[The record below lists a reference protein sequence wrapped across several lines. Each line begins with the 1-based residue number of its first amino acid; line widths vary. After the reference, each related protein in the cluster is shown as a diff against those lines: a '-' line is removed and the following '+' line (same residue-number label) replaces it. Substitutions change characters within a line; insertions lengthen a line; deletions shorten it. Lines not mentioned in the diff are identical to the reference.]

1 MAKRKKL
8 VQRHA
13 KKLFTATAQKT
24 NRKNVLQAVPMRGGF
39 RI

>member
-13 KKLFTATAQKT
+13 KKLFSATAQKT
-24 NRKNVLQAVPMRGGF
+24 HKKNLVAVPMRGGF